1 MGKSYIGMNTWD
13 LEYSLGFRLVRT
25 ARVMKHALDAKLTDV
40 GLTATQYIVL
50 ARLWT
55 EDGISLTELGDHLSL
70 DSPTLTG
77 IIDRM
82 ERDGLVERKRN
93 DGDRRVVRVYLTP
106 KGTELEQTI
115 GTFAA
120 DTDNEAWRN
129 FTDSERDE
137 VLRSL
142 DVIWNTFND

>member
-1 MGKSYIGMNTWD
+1 
-13 LEYSLGFRLVRT
+13 
-25 ARVMKHALDAKLTDV
+25 MKHALDAKLTDV